1 MSSSASSRTTIA
13 QALKRFEEKALTP
26 ASSAEEVLLYGQIP
40 PIEKMD
46 ASLGVLTRCK
56 KLSLS
61 TNAIAQ
67 ISNLQGLR
75 IEILSLGRNMIK
87 SLVPLEAIAGTLTQ
101 LWISYN
107 QIERLAGITVC
118 KRLKTLYMSNNKVK
132 EWSEFEKLAELP
144 ELSDLLFSGNPL
156 EDRLSKEGRWKMDV
170 INLLPQLRRLDG
182 KMITDIDPL
191 PQPSTET
198 DEKPT
203 AAT

>member
-1 MSSSASSRTTIA
+1 
-13 QALKRFEEKALTP
+13 
-26 ASSAEEVLLYGQIP
+26 
-40 PIEKMD
+40 
-46 ASLGVLTRCK
+46 
-56 KLSLS
+56 
-61 TNAIAQ
+61 
-67 ISNLQGLR
+67 
-75 IEILSLGRNMIK
+75 MIK